1 MGIINDI
8 CSCKCKNEY
17 LDIEKN
23 EINIKKNS
31 KSRQT
36 KIKKMKKISNLMDRY
51 EKNEILIW
59 TKKILENI
67 HLMSEKN
74 KNLIKKNIVN
84 IFLELFDK
92 KILNEKLAIFDDILN
107 GGNIDKVKKECV
119 YILKLIYR
127 RKNEI
132 NENIIS
138 SFIETLEKTL
148 KETDN
153 EEIIKKNEVDLFI
166 KKLRMLFDIQLEEE
180 ISCVKFRRISTNFG
194 NSYREFENNETNAN
208 NFLNEEELKYFYNK

>member
-8 CSCKCKNEY
+8 CSCKCTNEY
-17 LDIEKN
+17 LNIEKN
-23 EINIKKNS
+23 EINTEKNS

-92 KILNEKLAIFDDILN
+92 KILNEKLAIIDDILN
-107 GGNIDKVKKECV
+107 GENIDKVKKECG
-119 YILKLIYR
+119 YLLKLIYK

-138 SFIETLEKTL
+138 SFIETLERTL
-148 KETDN
+148 KEADN
-153 EEIIKKNEVDLFI
+153 EKIIKKNEVDLFI
-166 KKLRMLFDIQLEEE
+166 KKLSMLFDIQLEEE
-180 ISCVKFRRISTNFG
+180 ISNVKFRRISTNFE
-194 NSYREFENNETNAN
+194 NSDREYEIEETNVN

>member
-1 MGIINDI
+1 
-8 CSCKCKNEY
+8 
-17 LDIEKN
+17 
-23 EINIKKNS
+23 
-31 KSRQT
+31 
-36 KIKKMKKISNLMDRY
+36 MD
-51 EKNEILIW
+51 
-59 TKKILENI
+59 KKILENI

-92 KILNEKLAIFDDILN
+92 KILNEKLAIIDDILN
-107 GGNIDKVKKECV
+107 GENIDKVKKECG
-119 YILKLIYR
+119 YLLKLIYK

-138 SFIETLEKTL
+138 SFIETLERTL
-148 KETDN
+148 KEADN

-166 KKLRMLFDIQLEEE
+166 KKLRMLFNIQLEEE
-180 ISCVKFRRISTNFG
+180 ISNVKFRRISTNFE
-194 NSYREFENNETNAN
+194 NSDREFENDETNVN

>member
-8 CSCKCKNEY
+8 CSCKCTNEY
-17 LDIEKN
+17 LNIEKN
-23 EINIKKNS
+23 EINTEKNS

-59 TKKILENI
+59 TKKIVENI

-92 KILNEKLAIFDDILN
+92 KILNEKLAIIDDILN
-107 GGNIDKVKKECV
+107 GENIDKVKKECG
-119 YILKLIYR
+119 YLLKLIYK

-138 SFIETLEKTL
+138 SFIETLERTL
-148 KETDN
+148 KEADN
-153 EEIIKKNEVDLFI
+153 EKIIKKNEVDLFI
-166 KKLRMLFDIQLEEE
+166 KKLSMLFDIQLEEE
-180 ISCVKFRRISTNFG
+180 ISNVKFRRISTNFE
-194 NSYREFENNETNAN
+194 NSDRDMK
-208 NFLNEEELKYFYNK
+208 LKKQM

>member
-8 CSCKCKNEY
+8 CSCKYTNEY

-23 EINIKKNS
+23 EINIEKNS
-31 KSRQT
+31 NSRQT

-92 KILNEKLAIFDDILN
+92 KILNEKLAIIDDILN
-107 GGNIDKVKKECV
+107 GENIDKVKKECG
-119 YILKLIYR
+119 YLLKLIYK

-138 SFIETLEKTL
+138 SFIETLERTL
-148 KETDN
+148 KEADN

-166 KKLRMLFDIQLEEE
+166 KKLKMLFDIQLEEE
-180 ISCVKFRRISTNFG
+180 ISNVKFRRISTNFE
-194 NSYREFENNETNAN
+194 NSDREFENDETNVN

>member
-1 MGIINDI
+1 MGNI
-8 CSCKCKNEY
+8 CIMVN
-17 LDIEKN
+17 IEKN
-23 EINIKKNS
+23 EINTEKNS

-59 TKKILENI
+59 TKKIVENI

-92 KILNEKLAIFDDILN
+92 KILNEKLAIIDDILN
-107 GGNIDKVKKECV
+107 GENIDKVKKECG
-119 YILKLIYR
+119 YLLKLIYK

-138 SFIETLEKTL
+138 SFIETLERTL
-148 KETDN
+148 KEADN
-153 EEIIKKNEVDLFI
+153 EKIIKKNEVDLFI
-166 KKLRMLFDIQLEEE
+166 KKLSMLFDIQLEEE
-180 ISCVKFRRISTNFG
+180 ISNVKFRRISTNFE
-194 NSYREFENNETNAN
+194 NSDRDMK
-208 NFLNEEELKYFYNK
+208 LKKQM

>member
-8 CSCKCKNEY
+8 CSCKCTNEY
-17 LDIEKN
+17 LNIEKN
-23 EINIKKNS
+23 EINTEKNS

-74 KNLIKKNIVN
+74 KNLIKKNLVN

-92 KILNEKLAIFDDILN
+92 KILNEKLSIIDDILN
-107 GGNIDKVKKECV
+107 GENIDKVKKECG
-119 YILKLIYR
+119 YLLKLIYK

-138 SFIETLEKTL
+138 SFIETLERTL
-148 KETDN
+148 KEADN

-166 KKLRMLFDIQLEEE
+166 KKLKMLFDIQLEEE
-180 ISCVKFRRISTNFG
+180 ISNVKFRRISTNFE
-194 NSYREFENNETNAN
+194 NSDREFENDETNVN